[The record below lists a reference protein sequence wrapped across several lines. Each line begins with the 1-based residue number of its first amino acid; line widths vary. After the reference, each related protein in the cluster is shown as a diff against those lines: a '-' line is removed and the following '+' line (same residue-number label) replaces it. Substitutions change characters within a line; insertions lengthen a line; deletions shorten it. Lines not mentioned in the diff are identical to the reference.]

1 MGKKHLCIDSHAILD
16 EGRPTSVS
24 SSTLPAGTCVS
35 VQGDFMVAS
44 DAVAKKLSVK
54 TRSG

>member
-44 DAVAKKLSVK
+44 DAVAKKLIVK